1 MQNTNTKF
9 KIHQKWCSVSSV
21 GFSSHFCLF
30 VPSFSPIV
38 LNDSVTIFSHFST
51 VFSYFFHSFT
61 LFFSHI
67 FSSFCDHQIVCL
79 FAVFPPIALDDSVTI
94 AQPKPSSHSD
104 YIANHLCWHQMA
116 FKNIFSV

>member
-1 MQNTNTKF
+1 MQNTKF

-38 LNDSVTIFSHFST
+38 LNDSVTIFSQFFTVFSHFST
-51 VFSYFFHSFT
+51 VLHYFFT
-61 LFFSHI
+61 YFFIILRSP
-67 FSSFCDHQIVCL
+67 DCL
-79 FAVFPPIALDDSVTI
+79 FVRSFPPIALDDSVTI